1 VVWVGFSDPF
11 KHNKIG
17 DTTMSEYSFHVDIT
31 DTSVAFDCEAD
42 RAEREKMTGV
52 AKRQRANAL
61 HVRNAYHHMQAL
73 CPEGYRVQARI
84 VVEHVPDVNA
94 YLLDEHRP
102 PFVGVLGKPRP
113 VH

>member
-1 VVWVGFSDPF
+1 
-11 KHNKIG
+11 
-17 DTTMSEYSFHVDIT
+17 MSEYSFHVDIT